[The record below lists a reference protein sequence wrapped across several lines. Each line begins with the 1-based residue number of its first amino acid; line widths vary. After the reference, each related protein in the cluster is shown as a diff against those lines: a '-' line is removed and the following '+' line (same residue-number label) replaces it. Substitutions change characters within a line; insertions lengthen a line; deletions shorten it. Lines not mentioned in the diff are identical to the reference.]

1 MPKVSITLEFI
12 AGLASTV
19 PATGS
24 VTWFDAEVPGF
35 MLEQRASGGATFYY
49 RYRDASR
56 AIRLCRLGKL
66 GEVSLAQARAQ
77 AFQMRE
83 LVREGGDPKRE
94 LHRFKESPR
103 LLDFVR
109 ERYVPYVSSRKRSW
123 QMDVGMFDLHI
134 GPSLGG
140 SRMNR
145 ITPADVRAFM
155 QSMADQGYSPATC
168 NRMLVLL
175 KHIFNCAIRFEVLPA
190 HGNPCKGVEMFPITL
205 HERYLQPQEVTALF
219 EELERNANTMV
230 GQVVRLLLLTGARK
244 REVLDARWEDVD
256 WGQKSWRIPKTK
268 SGKIR
273 HVPLSSGALQ
283 LLEHLHALNQEE
295 PADLRSSHVFCNP
308 RTGLP
313 FASFFYSWDTARKQ
327 AGLPELR
334 VHDLRH
340 SFASFLVNA
349 GRSLYEVQEL
359 LGHAD
364 IRTTSRY
371 AHLSRERLR
380 EAVET
385 VPLGEQA
392 FALG

>member
-123 QMDVGMFDLHI
+123 QMDVGMFDMHI
-134 GPSLGG
+134 APALGTARL
-140 SRMNR
+140 SR
-145 ITPADVRAFM
+145 ITPADVRQFM
-155 QSMADQGYSPATC
+155 QGMADQGYSPATC

-244 REVLDARWEDVD
+244 REVLDARWSEVDFEHKVLWVPPERSKSRKPRPIALSYAAIELIKSLPRDPDV
-256 WGQKSWRIPKTK
+256 PY
-268 SGKIR
+268 
-273 HVPLSSGALQ
+273 L
-283 LLEHLHALNQEE
+283 
-295 PADLRSSHVFCNP
+295 FFNP
-308 RTGLP
+308 RTRKP
-313 FASFFYSWDTARKQ
+313 PVSIFVAWDSIRRK
-327 AGLPELR
+327 AGLADVRL
-334 VHDLRH
+334 HDLRH
-340 SFASFLVNA
+340 SYASFLVNA